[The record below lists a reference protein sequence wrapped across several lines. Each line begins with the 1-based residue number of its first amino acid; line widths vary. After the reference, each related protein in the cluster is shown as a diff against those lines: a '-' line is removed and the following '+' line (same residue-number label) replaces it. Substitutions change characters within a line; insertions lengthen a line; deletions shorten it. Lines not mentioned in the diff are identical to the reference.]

1 MIRSLL
7 SVGGFTLLSRVT
19 GFLSLAMQSAIMG
32 AGVVSDAFFIAQR
45 LPNSFRAI
53 FGEGA
58 FNAAYI
64 PSYAK
69 ALEQEGDAAA
79 EEFAGEVYTLLL
91 VSQIVI
97 LLLVWLFAPQFV
109 GLLAPGLD
117 DRPEKFALAVSLT
130 RITFPY
136 LLFMT
141 LFAQHMGTLNAHG
154 RFALPA
160 FAPNLMNLTVMAAL
174 ALTLV
179 APTLFPNPGYAAS
192 WGVTLSGALEL
203 GLLMWG
209 ARQIGVLRGLRR
221 PHWAK
226 VREFFIKL
234 GPAVIGSASPQI
246 AVFADTILSSM
257 LADGGVSSISYAER
271 LYQLPV
277 GVIGIAAGTV
287 LLPEM
292 SRRIASGDVPG
303 AHHAQNRTMALTIAL
318 AAPFF
323 VAFDT
328 LPELIVAGL
337 FMRGKFTAADAIAA
351 GDVLAAYGA
360 GLMALVLI
368 ASARA
373 SFQSRGDTATP
384 MKIALAA
391 LAVNVALKVALF
403 RPLGAV
409 GLATATSVGLWINLG
424 ALVALALA
432 ENLMDFDGV
441 FAKVLGATVIA
452 SALLT
457 LVAIVGRAPAL
468 AFGLHFGALA
478 NLVALLTLGAVGA
491 LVYGAALAGVLHLLG
506 IRLGSL
512 RRGKA

>member
-1 MIRSLL
+1 MIRNLL

-19 GFLSLAMQSAIMG
+19 GFLSLAVQSAIMG
-32 AGVVSDAFFIAQR
+32 AGAVSDAFFIAQR

-64 PSYAK
+64 PCYAK
-69 ALEQEGDAAA
+69 ALEQEGDAPA

-91 VSQIVI
+91 ASQIVI
-97 LLLVWLFAPQFV
+97 LALVWLLAPQFV
-109 GLLAPGLD
+109 GLLAPGLG

-160 FAPNLMNLTVMAAL
+160 FAPNLMNLTVMATLGLSAL
-174 ALTLV
+174 A
-179 APTLFPNPGYAAS
+179 PSFFPNPGYAAS
-192 WGVTLSGALEL
+192 WGVTISGAMEL

-209 ARQIGVLRGLRR
+209 ARQIGVLQGLRR
-221 PHWAK
+221 PHWTR
-226 VREFFIKL
+226 VREFFINL

-292 SRRIASGDVPG
+292 SRRISAGDVAG
-303 AHHAQNRTMALTIAL
+303 AHRAQSHTMALTIAL
-318 AAPFF
+318 ATPFF
-323 VAFDT
+323 IAFDT
-328 LPELIVAGL
+328 LPELIVGGL
-337 FMRGKFTAADAIAA
+337 FMRGKFTAADAYAA

-373 SFQSRGDTATP
+373 SFQSRGDTSTP

-391 LAVNVALKVALF
+391 LTVNVALKVALF
-403 RPLGAV
+403 RSLGAV
-409 GLATATSVGLWINLG
+409 GLATATSVGLWINLA
-424 ALVALALA
+424 ALVALAIA
-432 ENLMDFDGV
+432 HEFMEFDGV
-441 FAKVLGATVIA
+441 FGKTLGATLIA
-452 SALLT
+452 GAMLT
-457 LVAIVGRAPAL
+457 IVAIFGRAPAL
-468 AFGLHFGALA
+468 ALGLHFGNQA
-478 NLVALLTLGAVGA
+478 NLVALLALGAAGA
-491 LVYGAALAGVLHLLG
+491 LVYGAVLVGVLHLAG
-506 IRLGSL
+506 VRIANL
-512 RRGKA
+512 RGRR

>member
-1 MIRSLL
+1 MIRNLL

-19 GFLSLAMQSAIMG
+19 GFLSLAVQSAIMG

-58 FNAAYI
+58 FNAAFV
-64 PSYAK
+64 PSYSM
-69 ALEQEGDAAA
+69 ALEKEGDAAA
-79 EEFAGEVYTLLL
+79 EEFACEVYTLLL
-91 VSQIVI
+91 ASQIV
-97 LLLVWLFAPQFV
+97 LLVIVWALAPQFV
-109 GLLAPGLD
+109 SLIAPGLG

-136 LLFMT
+136 LLFIT
-141 LFAQHMGTLNAHG
+141 LFVLHTGALNTHG

-174 ALTLV
+174 AV
-179 APTLFPNPGYAAS
+179 SFLFPNPGYAAS
-192 WGVTLSGALEL
+192 WGVTVSGALEL
-203 GLLMWG
+203 GLLMWA
-209 ARQIGVLRGLRR
+209 ARRIGVLRGLRK
-221 PHWAK
+221 PHWPR
-226 VREFFIKL
+226 VRDFFLRL

-246 AVFADTILSSM
+246 AVLADTILSSM

-292 SRRIASGDVPG
+292 SRRIAAGDEDG
-303 AHHAQNRTMALTIAL
+303 AYHAQSRTMALTIAL

-328 LPELIVAGL
+328 MPELIVAGL
-337 FMRGKFTAADAIAA
+337 FQRGKFTAADSYAA
-351 GDVLAAYGA
+351 GDVLAAYGG

-373 SFQSRGDTATP
+373 SFQSRGDTKTP
-384 MKIALAA
+384 MLIALGALAA
-391 LAVNVALKVALF
+391 NVALKVALF

-409 GLATATSVGLWINLG
+409 GLATATAVGLWINLA
-424 ALVALALA
+424 ALMGIAIARDT
-432 ENLMDFDGV
+432 MRFDGV
-441 FAKVLGATVIA
+441 FGKTLGATFFA
-452 SALLT
+452 SLALIF
-457 LVAIVGRAPAL
+457 VAMVGRAPAL
-468 AFGLHFGALA
+468 AFGAHFGAQA
-478 NLVALLTLGAVGA
+478 NLVALLALGAAGAIVYGGA
-491 LVYGAALAGVLHLLG
+491 LVGVLHFAG
-506 IRLGSL
+506 VRIAGL
-512 RRGKA
+512 RGRR